1 MVIRSSENVRVSLS
15 REDLLPWAQQ
25 SLAFYGLDLSR
36 ISTVFL
42 AQAYSSEANGVFD
55 TFDLT
60 QPIKSLEGLSPQDS
74 VGAADQFKHQPL
86 TGLYKKHFMSARFLP
101 KNLINFIRSKDGK
114 TQFNKAWDEAKALSR
129 SEYIDEKFIGYLT
142 HRITVDPIQI
152 KSSSKTMTGEWV
164 IFHKHEDKNYY
175 LTIAS
180 HNESNDQIY
189 ARVSLAC
196 QIDKLPFSL

>member
-1 MVIRSSENVRVSLS
+1 MRVSLS
-15 REDLLPWAQQ
+15 REDLLPWAQN

-42 AQAYSSEANGVFD
+42 AQAYSFEANGVFD

-60 QPIKSLEGLSPQDS
+60 QPIKSLEGASPHDS

-86 TGLYKKHFMSARFLP
+86 AGLYKKHFMSARFLP

-114 TQFNKAWDEAKALSR
+114 AHFHKAWDEAKVFSE
-129 SEYIDEKFIGYLT
+129 SEYIDEKFAGHLA
-142 HRITVDPIQI
+142 HRMTVDPIQI
-152 KSSSKTMTGEWV
+152 KSSSKAMTGEWV
-164 IFHKHEDKNYY
+164 VFHKHEDKNYY

-196 QIDKLPFSL
+196 EIDQLPFLL